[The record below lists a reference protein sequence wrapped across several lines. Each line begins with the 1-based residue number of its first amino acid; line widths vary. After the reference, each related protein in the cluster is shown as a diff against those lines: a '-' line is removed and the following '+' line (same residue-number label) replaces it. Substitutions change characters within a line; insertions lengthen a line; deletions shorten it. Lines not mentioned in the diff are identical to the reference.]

1 MSFPT
6 KRPAA
11 ALRGVVAAAV
21 AAALA
26 ITAGFAMASP
36 AAIECPKTAEVA
48 EVALAG
54 GQNHSSTSHDTRS
67 TLDTNVQL
75 VSGPSLR
82 AEGVVHDWG
91 TVELG
96 SQIQHKFLVRNE
108 GDVPARLV
116 RSRTLR
122 RNLDVKYDSEIPAG
136 GIGTVEVTL
145 PTDVMSEGRAQV
157 ALQFDTNAPR
167 PLTLLLTGE
176 LVAGR

>member
-1 MSFPT
+1 
-6 KRPAA
+6 
-11 ALRGVVAAAV
+11 
-21 AAALA
+21 
-26 ITAGFAMASP
+26 MASP
-36 AAIECPKTAEVA
+36 AAVECPQAAEVA
-48 EVALAG
+48 EVAQQGDQSNSATPQDIRSNLGAT
-54 GQNHSSTSHDTRS
+54 GQI
-67 TLDTNVQL
+67 

-82 AEGVVHDWG
+82 AERVVHDWG
-91 TVELG
+91 SVELG

-136 GIGTVEVTL
+136 GIGTVEVNL

-157 ALQFDTNAPR
+157 ALQFDTNTPR